1 MFFDGASKGNPG
13 KAGCGAVINETNQ
26 NNQII
31 WKGHKYLGI
40 STNNVAEYNG
50 LILGLEEAKRLNI
63 NELIIKGD
71 SKLVI
76 EQMKGNYKV
85 NAPHLIPLY
94 KRAKELEPK
103 AELKEALKVSYEY
116 IPRKEN
122 AIADQLANDAILEI
136 FEK

>member
-13 KAGCGAVINETNQ
+13 KAGCGAVLYQ
-26 NNQII
+26 NNEII

-40 STNNVAEYNG
+40 GTNNVAEYNG
-50 LILGLEEAKRLNI
+50 LILALEKAKELKLNQ
-63 NELIIKGD
+63 LIIKGD

-94 KRAKELEPK
+94 KRAKELEPNVTY
-103 AELKEALKVSYEY
+103 LY

-122 AIADQLANDAILEI
+122 AIADQLANDAIFLS
-136 FEK
+136 

>member
-13 KAGCGAVINETNQ
+13 KAGCGAVLYQ
-26 NNQII
+26 NNEII

-40 STNNVAEYNG
+40 ATNNVAEYNG
-50 LILGLEEAKRLNI
+50 LILGLEQAKEMKI

-85 NAPHLIPLY
+85 KAPHLIPLY
-94 KRAKELEPK
+94 KRAKELEPMM
-103 AELKEALKVSYEY
+103 VTYEY

-122 AIADQLANDAILEI
+122 AIADQLANDAIFNGGFL
-136 FEK
+136 